1 LMFRAIRVS
10 ATTLALSL
18 VAGVAAQAMP
28 VVFDEGF
35 EGFAIGDAVAGFS
48 ANTAVNQTPSGR
60 KFLGGAGQTS
70 LGLGNGSATATLTLG
85 GLAGHTSVN
94 VMFDAYI
101 LQSWDGVGADGG
113 PDRFRFVGDGTTIL
127 DTTFSNVAGK
137 QQDFGGAGS
146 PPRTGAA
153 ESNTLGYSFIGDT
166 VYSFDFTF
174 AHTDASLVLDFIGSG
189 LQGLS
194 DESFGI
200 DNVRVELLGDGDGG
214 GGGGEVPEP
223 ATLALF
229 GLGLAGLGLARR
241 RKRPA

>member
-1 LMFRAIRVS
+1 MFRAIRVS

-28 VVFDEGF
+28 VVFNEGF
-35 EGFAIGDAVAGFS
+35 ESFDVGDAVAGFS
-48 ANTAVNQTPSGR
+48 GNTAVNQTPSGR

-70 LGLGNGSATATLTLG
+70 LGLGNATASLTLG

-101 LQSWDGVGADGG
+101 LQSWDGIGITGG

-127 DTTFSNVAGK
+127 DTTFSNVVGK
-137 QQDFGGAGS
+137 MQNFPSNFGDPSSS

-153 ESNTLGYSFIGDT
+153 ESDTLGYGFIGDT

-200 DNVRVELLGDGDGG
+200 DNIRVELLSDGG